1 VARRTREIGIRMAL
15 GAGARDVAWMVVR
28 EVLTITAAGVA
39 AALLIA
45 FWLGRLVASQLYGV
59 TTTDPATMAA
69 AAATLRDE

>member
-1 VARRTREIGIRMAL
+1 MARRTREIGIRMAL

-69 AAATLRDE
+69 AAAALRDE